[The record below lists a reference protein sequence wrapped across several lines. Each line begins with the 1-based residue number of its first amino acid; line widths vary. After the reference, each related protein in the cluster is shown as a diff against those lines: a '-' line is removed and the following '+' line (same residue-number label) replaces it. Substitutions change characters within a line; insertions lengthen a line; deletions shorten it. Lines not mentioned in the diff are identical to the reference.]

1 MCVKLHTVSKITL
14 CGKLHTVCKFTHCE
28 SNYTLWVKWHTVCK
42 MTHSLWNNTLC
53 KKVLSGVLFA
63 LIVKKFLSVNFFTL
77 APLLM
82 LLTNMRYEGHLV
94 EWPMYNLNLHA
105 FRLTN
110 SPQYIVPC
118 LEWKSQKWL
127 FVFNLCWLHSPEPHI
142 SGQTSQFVE
151 CDVWICTT
159 RGLPWKGLTTNP
171 CSSPNLAKSFLADE
185 ILHAHSLTT
194 SRFGK
199 LPAMRTSS
207 FLDKGRPC
215 GILVFFF
222 SMA

>member
-82 LLTNMRYEGHLV
+82 LLTNMRYGS
-94 EWPMYNLNLHA
+94 
-105 FRLTN
+105 T
-110 SPQYIVPC
+110 
-118 LEWKSQKWL
+118 
-127 FVFNLCWLHSPEPHI
+127 
-142 SGQTSQFVE
+142 
-151 CDVWICTT
+151 
-159 RGLPWKGLTTNP
+159 LPIL
-171 CSSPNLAKSFLADE
+171 SFSFLA
-185 ILHAHSLTT
+185 ISQLNINVHAFLIFVTSINSGASVKKLTEGYL
-194 SRFGK
+194 FHN
-199 LPAMRTSS
+199 
-207 FLDKGRPC
+207 
-215 GILVFFF
+215 
-222 SMA
+222 